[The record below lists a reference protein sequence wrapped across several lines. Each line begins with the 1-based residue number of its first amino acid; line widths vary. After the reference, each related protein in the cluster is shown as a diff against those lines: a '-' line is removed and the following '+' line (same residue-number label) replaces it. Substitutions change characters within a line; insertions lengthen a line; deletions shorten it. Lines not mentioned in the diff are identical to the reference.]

1 MNQHQRRA
9 LYLDIQELKFMAQH
23 AIDRY
28 HELKRRGAPESM
40 QLRCLQDRE
49 SLQLALLRAEAQMQA
64 EIEGENHGR

>member
-40 QLRCLQDRE
+40 QL
-49 SLQLALLRAEAQMQA
+49 ALLRAEAQMQA